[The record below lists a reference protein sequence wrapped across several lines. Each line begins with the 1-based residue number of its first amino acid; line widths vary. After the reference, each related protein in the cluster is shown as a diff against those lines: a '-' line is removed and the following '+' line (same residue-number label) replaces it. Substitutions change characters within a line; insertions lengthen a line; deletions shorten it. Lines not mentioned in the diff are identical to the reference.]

1 MLLLRIM
8 NNQLNIVPGIEAVSR
23 SLLDIESFAGHEA
36 SLSSLSGMKVFFR
49 SDYAKEV
56 IPLQNLESVTGESPY
71 QIRNFSSEAEEKQV
85 IAIDSSCVLI
95 GETEQGAIFAG
106 RVATVSAKSSKIARY
121 CRAGPFIFYMTMK
134 YLSEQVRN
142 VLPQKAVRAIAS
154 DNSLAERFI
163 RIKLERSAQILSA
176 KTNSK
181 SIIVIDGALK
191 SSTLESK
198 NLGLRELED
207 TAEENENQVMG
218 IGKSSTLRVISSA
231 ANLLQNVGQS
241 ETYFD
246 ITDAVRLFFS
256 SVESRILVARFSPN
270 STVFRV
276 DTSRR
281 NMEDDSRV
289 LADLKRNDLF
299 FRGYPESLRLA
310 HQLSIFDS
318 STIASIRSYL
328 SRKYGLI
335 HVPSDDLRATIL
347 GKLV

>member
-1 MLLLRIM
+1 M
-8 NNQLNIVPGIEAVSR
+8 NNQLNIVPSIEATSP
-23 SLLDIESFAGHEA
+23 SLFDIESLAGNHEA

-49 SDYAKEV
+49 SDFAKEV
-56 IPLQNLESVTGESPY
+56 IPLQNLESGVSETPY
-71 QIRNFSSEAEEKQV
+71 QLRSFSSESKEKQV
-85 IAIDSSCVLI
+85 IAIDSSCALI

-121 CRAGPFIFYMTMK
+121 YRAGPFIFYMTMK

-142 VLPQKAVRAIAS
+142 VLPPKAVRAIAS

-181 SIIVIDGALK
+181 SIIVVDGALK
-191 SSTLESK
+191 SSTLESR
-198 NLGLRELED
+198 NLGLRELEK
-207 TAEENENQVMG
+207 TAEENENQVVG
-218 IGKSSTLRVISSA
+218 IGKSSTLRVISGA

-256 SVESRILVARFSPN
+256 SVESRILVARFSRN

-276 DTSRR
+276 DTSHR
-281 NMEDDSRV
+281 NTDDDSRV
-289 LADLKRNDLF
+289 LGDLKRNDLF

-310 HQLSIFDS
+310 HHLSVFDS

-328 SRKYGLI
+328 SRKYGLV